1 LGWLLSVRGA
11 SGTILE
17 VVVPYSRASM
27 AQLLGKASDVIGLLL
42 TPDGTVCTDRALMVR
57 YPCDSGVN
65 KHPLTSKQAAEDMS
79 LAAYNRALKL
89 SGPGLQVMGV
99 GFTGSLA
106 SSRPKH
112 GDHRFYVSTWTHN
125 CLRTSHVT
133 LSKGLRSREEEDEVS
148 SCFLL
153 KFVTNKY
160 KQPILIMSGL
170 ANLMIIGI
178 LGEPEL
184 PEESTEQFDE
194 DQELQQVIDGQ
205 VCMKVYHFPA
215 PVETNFN
222 RKVILPGSF
231 NPLHEGHLKLLEVA
245 SSMYDDGLP
254 FFEISAINADKPPL
268 SIAEIKRRVEQFR
281 KAGKNVIISNQPYF
295 YKKAELF
302 PGSAFIIG
310 ADTAARLVNPKYY
323 GGDYN
328 RMLEIL
334 LECKSTGTIFL
345 VGGRMIEGVF
355 KALEDLVIPEELSD
369 MFISIPEEKFRMDIS
384 STELRKSQGL

>member
-1 LGWLLSVRGA
+1 MESWVRAVVEAIHSSRSQAVIYLAGGASQALGWLLSVPGA
-11 SGTILE
+11 SSTVLE

-27 AQLLGKASDVIGLLL
+27 AQLLGK
-42 TPDGTVCTDRALMVR
+42 M
-57 YPCDSGVN
+57 
-65 KHPLTSKQAAEDMS
+65 PLQFTSKQAAEDMAR
-79 LAAYNRALKL
+79 AAYNRALKL
-89 SGPGLQVMGV
+89 SVPGLQVMGV

-106 SSRPKH
+106 SARPKH

-133 LSKGLRSREEEDEVS
+133 LSKGLRSREEEDKVS

-153 KFVTNKY
+153 KAIADTCRVSATI
-160 KQPILIMSGL
+160 QSDIQ
-170 ANLMIIGI
+170 
-178 LGEPEL
+178 EPEI
-184 PEESTEQFDE
+184 PEESVEQFDE

-205 VCMKVYHFPA
+205 VCMKVYHFA
-215 PVETNFN
+215 GLVEKNIS

-231 NPLHEGHLKLLEVA
+231 NPLHDGHLRLLEVA
-245 SSMYDDGLP
+245 LSMCDDGLP

-268 SIAEIKRRVEQFR
+268 SIAEIKRRIEQFR

-328 RMLEIL
+328 KMLEIL
-334 LECKSTGTIFL
+334 LECKSMGTTFL

-355 KALEDLVIPEELSD
+355 KALDDLEIPEELSG

-384 STELRKSQGL
+384 STEIRKHLGL

>member
-1 LGWLLSVRGA
+1 MESWVRAVVEAIHSSRSQAVIYLAGGASQALGWLLSVPGA
-11 SGTILE
+11 SSTVLE

-27 AQLLGKASDVIGLLL
+27 AQLLGK
-42 TPDGTVCTDRALMVR
+42 M
-57 YPCDSGVN
+57 
-65 KHPLTSKQAAEDMS
+65 PLQFTSKQAAEDMA

-125 CLRTSHVT
+125 CLKTSHVT
-133 LSKGLRSREEEDEVS
+133 LSKGLRSREEEDKVS
-148 SCFLL
+148 SYFLL
-153 KFVTNKY
+153 KAIANTCRISATI
-160 KQPILIMSGL
+160 QPDIQ
-170 ANLMIIGI
+170 
-178 LGEPEL
+178 EPEI
-184 PEESTEQFDE
+184 PEESMEPFDE
-194 DQELQQVIDGQ
+194 DQELQQVINGQ
-205 VCMKVYHFPA
+205 VCMKIYHFAA
-215 PVETNFN
+215 PLEKNFS

-231 NPLHEGHLKLLEVA
+231 NPLHDGHLRLLEVA
-245 SSMYDDGLP
+245 SSMCDDGLP

-268 SIAEIKRRVEQFR
+268 SIAEIKRRIEQFR

-328 RMLEIL
+328 RMLGIL
-334 LECKSTGTIFL
+334 LECKSTGTTFL
-345 VGGRMIEGVF
+345 VGGRKIEGVF
-355 KALEDLVIPEELSD
+355 KVLEDLDIPKELRD

-384 STELRKSQGL
+384 STEIRKSQGL

>member
-1 LGWLLSVRGA
+1 MESWVHTVVEAIHSSRSQGVIYLAGGASQALGWLLSVPGA
-11 SGTILE
+11 SGTVLE

-27 AQLLGKASDVIGLLL
+27 VQLLGK
-42 TPDGTVCTDRALMVR
+42 M
-57 YPCDSGVN
+57 
-65 KHPLTSKQAAEDMS
+65 PLQFTSKQAAEDMA

-106 SSRPKH
+106 SSRLKH
-112 GDHRFYVSTWTHN
+112 GHHRFYVSTWTHN

-133 LSKGLRSREEEDEVS
+133 LSKGLRSREEEDKVS
-148 SCFLL
+148 SYFLL
-153 KFVTNKY
+153 KAIADSCRVSATI
-160 KQPILIMSGL
+160 QPDIQ
-170 ANLMIIGI
+170 
-178 LGEPEL
+178 EPEI
-184 PEESTEQFDE
+184 PEESVKQFDE
-194 DQELQQVIDGQ
+194 DQELQQVINGQ
-205 VCMKVYHFPA
+205 VCMKVYHFA
-215 PVETNFN
+215 GPVQKNFN

-231 NPLHEGHLKLLEVA
+231 NPLHDGHLSLLEVA
-245 SSMYDDGLP
+245 SSMCDDGLP

-328 RMLEIL
+328 RMLDIL
-334 LECKSTGTIFL
+334 LECKNTGTTFL
-345 VGGRMIEGVF
+345 VGGRKIEGVF
-355 KALEDLVIPEELSD
+355 KTLEDLDIPEELRD
-369 MFISIPEEKFRMDIS
+369 MFISIPEGKFRMDIS
-384 STELRKSQGL
+384 STEIRKSQEL